1 MKWQWTLITMTLLAS
16 LFEVRGQTAEEAP
29 DPGKDEG
36 FKDLITDNQL
46 DERQFIH
53 SFIHSFISFF
63 SLTIG
68 SLSRSLK

>member
-1 MKWQWTLITMTLLAS
+1 MKWQWTFMTLMLVAS
-16 LFEVRGQTAEEAP
+16 HFEVRGQTAEEAP

-53 SFIHSFISFF
+53 SFIHAFIHSFLSF
-63 SLTIG
+63 L
-68 SLSRSLK
+68 